1 MEEHGEKSSANSS
14 RRNSTQ
20 ISTPS
25 KTKKSPNTIGKSSTE
40 AIESSNTSSPA
51 SSASALMRK
60 SRLRRSPTMKPNK
73 GNY

>member
-1 MEEHGEKSSANSS
+1 MEEHGQKSSANSS
-14 RRNSTQ
+14 RRNSAQ

-25 KTKKSPNTIGKSSTE
+25 KTKKTSNTMGKSSSD
-40 AIESSNTSSPA
+40 AIESSNTSTPA

-73 GNY
+73 GNH